1 VSLVWTVACKGFIG
15 SKLVGFLLTLPLIV
29 FILGANLSLGRSGD
43 RTPFRIRSKGTIF
56 LLVEIVSLCWLGFG
70 LLYPFRWLFLKV
82 SKQ

>member
-1 VSLVWTVACKGFIG
+1 MQRFYRQQARRLSPDPSTNSLF
-15 SKLVGFLLTLPLIV
+15 
-29 FILGANLSLGRSGD
+29 LGANLSLGRSGD